1 MRLRKVNRVTQIL
14 LDYYYCAISAD
25 PLHPLHESILI
36 IEEVK
41 FNDDHYKCH
50 SQSNVFIRYCHLRSL
65 HLHLLTQC
73 TAVAGCSV
81 HCTLTTPTLTK
92 NIFQY
97 CHIRAVSHSC
107 YLLLI
112 TFLSVCKLQDVFLI
126 ISLLYFFYPVVPY
139 SSVSVN
145 CISHIPKD

>member
-50 SQSNVFIRYCHLRSL
+50 SQSNVIIRYCHVILAALRSL
-65 HLHLLTQC
+65 YLHLLTQC
-73 TAVAGCSV
+73 TAVPGCSV
-81 HCTLTTPTLTK
+81 HCTLTK
-92 NIFQY
+92 NIVQY
-97 CHIRAVSHSC
+97 CLINIRAVSHSC

-112 TFLSVCKLQDVFLI
+112 TFLSVCKLQDVVLI
-126 ISLLYFFYPVVPY
+126 LSLSYFFDPM
-139 SSVSVN
+139 
-145 CISHIPKD
+145 I